1 MGFIITRII
10 KIVGN
15 SRYRNAAL
23 FNVTIACKFIRGK
36 LIQVKG
42 IEEWRSLFC
51 CVPYQLLIR
60 GDDRLTV
67 R

>member
-42 IEEWRSLFC
+42 IEEWRRVEKPF
-51 CVPYQLLIR
+51 LLCTIPASDQR
-60 GDDRLTV
+60 
-67 R
+67 